1 MNSNIGFMKTLR
13 IQKRNEKKSGLPY
26 WMNTEQELRTGQVTK
41 LFVNTLGNVNCI
53 YSKCLF
59 TTSNTEWR
67 NWEHWPFGKTAKTIL
82 KRPSQLIKKQD
93 RKSTRLNSSH

>member
-1 MNSNIGFMKTLR
+1 MNSNTGFMKTLR

-26 WMNTEQELRTGQVTK
+26 WMNTEQELRTGQVTM

-59 TTSNTEWR
+59 TTSNTEWH
-67 NWEHWPFGKTAKTIL
+67 NWEHWPFGKTVKTISK
-82 KRPSQLIKKQD
+82 KRLQIIKKQWLKD
-93 RKSTRLNSSH
+93 TRNP